1 MHYHRP
7 KKKKKKLNVM
17 DRNFFLFILI
27 TINTKC
33 AWEMVKNEYT
43 ILSHLKLICE
53 KNFHLKKGN
62 GLDKARL
69 DP

>member
-1 MHYHRP
+1 
-7 KKKKKKLNVM
+7 M
-17 DRNFFLFILI
+17 DRNFLLFILI